1 MSLNVL
7 TALSPLDGRYAGQA
21 ETLRPVFSEYGLM
34 KARIKVELEWL
45 KTLAAEVGI
54 PEVAPFSE
62 ATLAEIDAVI
72 AGFSVENAEAVK
84 AIEARTNHD
93 VKAIEYWLKETFSNN
108 VEIMAASEFIHFA
121 CTSEDINN
129 LSHALMLKAARDDVL
144 LPKLNEVLARLVEL
158 AHQYA
163 DMPMMSRTHGQPATP
178 TTLGKEIANVA
189 YRVQRQITQI
199 VAQPMLGKING
210 AVGNFNAHLV
220 AYPDVAWEGLGK
232 RFVEG
237 LDLTWNPYTIQIEPH
252 DYMAE
257 LFQAMMRVNTIL
269 IDLDR
274 DVWGYISLG

>member
-210 AVGNFNAHLV
+210 MLSGAALTEASMANARDL
-220 AYPDVAWEGLGK
+220 LG
-232 RFVEG
+232 V
-237 LDLTWNPYTIQIEPH
+237 D
-252 DYMAE
+252 
-257 LFQAMMRVNTIL
+257 
-269 IDLDR
+269 
-274 DVWGYISLG
+274 

>member
-93 VKAIEYWLKETFSNN
+93 VKAIEYWLKETF
-108 VEIMAASEFIHFA
+108 
-121 CTSEDINN
+121 
-129 LSHALMLKAARDDVL
+129 
-144 LPKLNEVLARLVEL
+144 
-158 AHQYA
+158 
-163 DMPMMSRTHGQPATP
+163 
-178 TTLGKEIANVA
+178 
-189 YRVQRQITQI
+189 
-199 VAQPMLGKING
+199 
-210 AVGNFNAHLV
+210 
-220 AYPDVAWEGLGK
+220 
-232 RFVEG
+232 
-237 LDLTWNPYTIQIEPH
+237 
-252 DYMAE
+252 
-257 LFQAMMRVNTIL
+257 
-269 IDLDR
+269 
-274 DVWGYISLG
+274 